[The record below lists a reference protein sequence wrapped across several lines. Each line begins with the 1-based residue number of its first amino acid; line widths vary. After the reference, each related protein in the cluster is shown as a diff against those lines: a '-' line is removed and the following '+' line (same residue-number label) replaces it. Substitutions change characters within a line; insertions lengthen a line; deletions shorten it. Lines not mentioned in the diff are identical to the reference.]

1 MAFKFTLLLLI
12 LVYSVGFLLK
22 LKWSPS
28 LKPQLS
34 FSVLTIQF
42 YLNEIRAPIIVK
54 CNYIKSV
61 YSSAK
66 KRFSYKAKKIKHYLH
81 FEEIKNFLYY
91 FVGNNLHVTLLS

>member
-1 MAFKFTLLLLI
+1 MFCPDDSILFK
-12 LVYSVGFLLK
+12 
-22 LKWSPS
+22 WDP
-28 LKPQLS
+28 
-34 FSVLTIQF
+34 
-42 YLNEIRAPIIVK
+42 PIIVK

-66 KRFSYKAKKIKHYLH
+66 KHLSYKAKKIKHYLH